1 MLRTPNSTWGIGFEG
16 RRADAMHTQPLLTS
30 VVYPVWEQCVNGTEP
45 MVIST
50 GRANYQDCQGNFTF
64 SNCTFIPAVLEYEIA
79 IENGMVT
86 YEPPAIVHSSFAD
99 NYCSNYSVLAY
110 SGFMSIMLPNTFS
123 NGSLGHWDPAF
134 IPPGAHP
141 IEVADTQTFNSFSW
155 SYVDMIAGSDECT
168 MRTRDPMDDIIAQY
182 NDVLFRAGLLAGSWA
197 NITEL
202 LPLSSLPVHQS
213 VSATQIKEMNVFK
226 SDLRWFLGAAA
237 IQILTVVLIV
247 PAFWGWWKI
256 GIELTLS
263 PFHTAKAFDA
273 PLFRDINSA
282 AGSIGLV
289 KEAGD
294 MHIQLGAVDVEK
306 PVHGIGLYGHQQNMH
321 RSRLGIDTPDRVA
334 RPQRDATFID

>member
-1 MLRTPNSTWGIGFEG
+1 M
-16 RRADAMHTQPLLTS
+16 
-30 VVYPVWEQCVNGTEP
+30 
-45 MVIST
+45 
-50 GRANYQDCQGNFTF
+50 
-64 SNCTFIPAVLEYEIA
+64 
-79 IENGMVT
+79 
-86 YEPPAIVHSSFAD
+86 
-99 NYCSNYSVLAY
+99 
-110 SGFMSIMLPNTFS
+110 
-123 NGSLGHWDPAF
+123 
-134 IPPGAHP
+134 
-141 IEVADTQTFNSFSW
+141 
-155 SYVDMIAGSDECT
+155 
-168 MRTRDPMDDIIAQY
+168 
-182 NDVLFRAGLLAGSWA
+182 
-197 NITEL
+197 
-202 LPLSSLPVHQS
+202 
-213 VSATQIKEMNVFK
+213 
-226 SDLRWFLGAAA
+226 
-237 IQILTVVLIV
+237 VLIV